1 VKRYAAVSL
10 LIVALM
16 VMTVAPSFAGHHG
29 HRHRHHHHGRFFI
42 GGPVWWGPS
51 YYPYYPPGPYYNYRD
66 EAERRA
72 MAQVRLTSE
81 VALLSGCTRL
91 GAVKDDDVEDL
102 RRKVVRAGGNA
113 AALSFGVDDLETI
126 AADVYRC
133 TTTAKAPAAG
143 SAPASSKTPP
153 PPPAGTPPPPPPPAG
168 TPPPPPPAAEPTR

>member
-1 VKRYAAVSL
+1 MLRATAVKRYAAVSL
-10 LIVALM
+10 LTFALLLVVA
-16 VMTVAPSFAGHHG
+16 APSFAGHRG
-29 HRHRHHHHGRFFI
+29 HGRVFI

-81 VALLSGCTRL
+81 AALLSGCTRL
-91 GAVKDDDVEDL
+91 GAVKDNDVEDL

-126 AADVYRC
+126 SADVYRC
-133 TTTAKAPAAG
+133 TTTAKAPPAS
-143 SAPASSKTPP
+143 SAPAPSKTPP
-153 PPPAGTPPPPPPPAG
+153 PPPAGTPPPPPPAG
-168 TPPPPPPAAEPTR
+168 TPPPPPAAEPTR